1 MADSATHK
9 NNGSDHRSGHESL
22 TQIEG
27 IGKVKKQWLESIG
40 IITLQELAK
49 AVSVEIEEQ
58 LSTAGHTVH
67 LSEIEKWMT
76 QAQLL
81 VAETA
86 PPTTHD
92 LAMTVEDTTDE
103 PSEISTAAPTA
114 QITENWQTFAAFT
127 VEFQANQDADP
138 VHYRTLVRHLTTNQE
153 ETWSG
158 IEEENLQSWL
168 RSQVAEVIPS
178 EPVVLSE
185 TPIDSGT
192 RLTAHIDN
200 LFILQPPSTA
210 TAMGLYKPN
219 MMFPSPIK
227 ANFPFSLV
235 IQFSILEQDTLAN
248 MQQAPAYRLE
258 SYVRNLKKGESISL
272 GELTAINLSPQ
283 RNPYTAYLP
292 TTSLQKGIYR
302 LQILLTL
309 DGVQAL
315 PTLVEVPILQVT

>member
-1 MADSATHK
+1 MADSATNK
-9 NNGSDHRSGHESL
+9 NNGSDHRSGQESL

-40 IITLQELAK
+40 ITTLQELAR
-49 AVSVEIEEQ
+49 AVAVEIEDQ

-81 VAETA
+81 VAETV

-92 LAMTVEDTTDE
+92 LAVAVEDTTADDV
-103 PSEISTAAPTA
+103 SMASSTA

-127 VEFQANQDADP
+127 VEFQASQDADP
-138 VHYRTLVRHLTTNQE
+138 VHYRTLVRHLATDQE

-158 IEEENLQSWL
+158 IEEEHLQSWL

-178 EPVVLSE
+178 EPAVLSE
-185 TPIDSGT
+185 TPIDIGT
-192 RLTAHIDN
+192 SLTTHIDN

-235 IQFSILEQDTLAN
+235 VQFSILEQDILAK
-248 MQQAPAYRLE
+248 MQQAPSYRLE

-272 GELTAINLSPQ
+272 GELMAINLSPQ
-283 RNPYTAYLP
+283 RNPYSAYLP
-292 TTSLQKGIYR
+292 TISLPEGIYR
-302 LQILLTL
+302 LQVLLTL

-315 PTLVEVPILQVT
+315 PTLIEVPILQVT

>member
-9 NNGSDHRSGHESL
+9 SNGSDHRSGQESL

-40 IITLQELAK
+40 ITTLKELAR
-49 AVSVEIEEQ
+49 AVAVEIEEQ
-58 LSTAGHTVH
+58 LSMAGHTVH

-86 PPTTHD
+86 PPATHD
-92 LAMTVEDTTDE
+92 LAAAAEDTTA
-103 PSEISTAAPTA
+103 ISADTSMAEPTA
-114 QITENWQTFAAFT
+114 QIIENWQTFAAFT
-127 VEFQANQDADP
+127 VEFQANQDTDP
-138 VHYRTLVRHLTTNQE
+138 VHYRTLVRHLATDQE

-158 IEEENLQSWL
+158 IEEEHLQSWL
-168 RSQVAEVIPS
+168 RSQVAEVLPS
-178 EPVVLSE
+178 EPAALSE
-185 TPIDSGT
+185 PPINIST
-192 RLTAHIDN
+192 RLTAHIEN

-235 IQFSILEQDTLAN
+235 VQFSILEQEILAK
-248 MQQAPAYRLE
+248 MQQAPSCRLE
-258 SYVRNLKKGESISL
+258 SYVRNLKQGESLSL
-272 GELTAINLSPQ
+272 GKLKSINLPPQ
-283 RNPYTAYLP
+283 QNSHTAYLP

-302 LQILLTL
+302 LQVLLIL
-309 DGVQAL
+309 DSAQAL
-315 PTLVEVPILQVT
+315 PTLIEVPVLQVT